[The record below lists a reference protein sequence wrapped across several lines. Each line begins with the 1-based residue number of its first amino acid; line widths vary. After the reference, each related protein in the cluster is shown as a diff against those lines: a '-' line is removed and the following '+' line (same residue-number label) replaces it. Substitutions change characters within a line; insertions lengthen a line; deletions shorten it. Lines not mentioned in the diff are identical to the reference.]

1 MTTMAAQS
9 AAAGTFHLP
18 VRIYYEDTDAGGVVY
33 YANYLKY
40 FERAR
45 TEWLRAAGFDQGELA
60 RERNLLFVVRSI
72 EVQYQRP
79 ARLDDRI
86 TVTARTESI
95 RRASV
100 DFVQSALGPDE
111 ATLATGRVRIACLDA
126 RSFAPTAMPDDLLE
140 VFL

>member
-1 MTTMAAQS
+1 MADD
-9 AAAGTFHLP
+9 AGIAETFQLP

-60 RERNLLFVVRSI
+60 RVRNLLFVVRSI

-100 DFVQSALGPDE
+100 DFVQSALGPDAE
-111 ATLATGRVRIACLDA
+111 TLASGRVRIACLDA
-126 RSFAPTAMPDDLLE
+126 RTFAPTAMPDDLLE